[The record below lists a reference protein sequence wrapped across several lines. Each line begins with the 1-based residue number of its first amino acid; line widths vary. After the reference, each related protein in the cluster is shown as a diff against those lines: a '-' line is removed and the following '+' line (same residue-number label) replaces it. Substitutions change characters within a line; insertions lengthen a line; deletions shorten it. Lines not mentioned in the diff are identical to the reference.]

1 MKRKT
6 IALSLTLITTFSL
19 AACQATPGQEFVVRK
34 DTERMV
40 EQAGNEDNGTL
51 LDSLVIPD
59 GRYSYESTG
68 ADGRLHIKVDASIE
82 APAHGSMPI
91 FRVSICEFSQEAVTD
106 IFNYLFPDEKPY
118 DRVTVQTKAD
128 IEKILMNMKKQLA
141 DGSYKDNDYTE
152 EEFKTLITEMESRY
166 DAAPEMASEHVVS
179 DGTLHLSEAK
189 GGMYLLDVAT
199 DTSSL
204 QVVNPVDTALGDGNC
219 YINYHRNTAPSYNTL
234 GITRTDGTDIPEDV
248 KSKLIVTYDDAQAKC
263 DGFFAAAGMVD
274 DFCVGASFIVDDR
287 GTGLEGGSFV
297 DGKYGEGKKTAA
309 ENYAYQFYYTRKVGN
324 IPVAV
329 NTKNGGSFGEGFS
342 IPWPYEYICFTIDYG
357 GIAQINWASPIQVG
371 ETIQESSRLKSFE
384 EIIHIFETI
393 TKTIYEAG
401 IGTYYNDLTQIE
413 VNVDNIQLCLLRIRE
428 RNGKD
433 TDGLLVPAWIFYGHN
448 VRKQGEDISYDFS
461 IGGGGTR
468 WQEAPI
474 VLFAINAIDG
484 SIIDMAKG
492 Y

>member
-1 MKRKT
+1 MKRA
-6 IALSLTLITTFSL
+6 IALSLLLINAFSL
-19 AACQATPGQEFVVRK
+19 AACQPTPEQDIVVKK
-34 DTERMV
+34 DAERMI
-40 EQAGNEDNGTL
+40 EQTSSEDNGTL

-82 APAHGSMPI
+82 APACDSIPI
-91 FRVSICEFSQEAVTD
+91 FRVSIGEFSQEAVTD
-106 IFNYLFPDEKPY
+106 IFNYFFPDEKPY

-152 EEFKTLITEMESRY
+152 EEFNTLIAEMESRY
-166 DAAPEMASEHVVS
+166 DAAPETAPERVVS
-179 DGTLHLSEAK
+179 DGTLRFFEAK
-189 GGMYLLDVAT
+189 NGMFLNVAT
-199 DTSSL
+199 DTASL
-204 QVVNPVDTALGDGNC
+204 QVFNPLAAASGSAN
-219 YINYHRNTAPSYNTL
+219 YINYRRDTAPLYNTL
-234 GITRTDGTDIPEDV
+234 GIMRTDGKDIPEYV
-248 KSKLIVTYDDAQAKC
+248 KDKLIVTYDDAKVLC
-263 DGFFAAAGMVD
+263 DGFFTAAGMVD

-297 DGKYGEGKKTAA
+297 DGKYAEGKKAPA
-309 ENYAYQFYYTRKVGN
+309 ENYAYQFYYTRKVGD

-342 IPWPYEYICFTIDYG
+342 IPWPYEYICFTVDHG
-357 GIAQINWASPIQVG
+357 GIVEMNWASPVQVG
-371 ETIQESSRLKSFE
+371 EIVQESARLKSFE
-384 EIIHIFETI
+384 EIINVFETI

-401 IGTYYNDLTQIE
+401 IDTYYDDQTEIE
-413 VNVDNIQLCLLRIRE
+413 VNVDAIHLCLLRIRE
-428 RNGKD
+428 QNGKE
-433 TDGLLVPAWIFYGHN
+433 TEGLLVPAWIYYGHN
-448 VRKQGEDISYDFS
+448 VLKQVENVSYDFS

-484 SIIDMAKG
+484 SVIDMAKG